1 MAVTTFPFDYQVR
14 EPAPP
19 LNRLVESLWYARGTV
34 PYTRERI
41 APTGST
47 VAVFVLG
54 DAIVQTPERGEPVET
69 DQGFIVGP
77 HDQPVWNEPTGETF
91 AVGIVA
97 TSVGCRALFD
107 LAPAPLRGTVGELG
121 TTWPEGLGLRE
132 QLVSAADPVAMLELI
147 DDWLQTR
154 AVPEEPNFDRCERAV
169 ALLVENPVRPIPE
182 VAEEVEVSHAHLDR
196 IFGTTIGLTP
206 RTLARLLRLRRL
218 LERLDV
224 REQADWASLAHEY
237 GWYDQAHFIRDF
249 KRHTGVTPTQY
260 VAAQLAAYGPDKA
273 GDGAGFVPEM

>member
-1 MAVTTFPFDYQVR
+1 MAVTTFPFDYRVL
-14 EPAPP
+14 EPEPP
-19 LNRLVESLWYARGTV
+19 WNRLVESLWYARGTV

-54 DAIVQTPERGEPVET
+54 DAIVQTPERGDPLKT
-69 DQGFIVGP
+69 DQGFLVGP

-107 LAPAPLRGTVGELG
+107 VAPASLRGSVGELG
-121 TTWPEGLGLRE
+121 ATWSDGLKIRD
-132 QLVSAADPVAMLELI
+132 QLASAADPAAMLQALA
-147 DDWLQTR
+147 DWLETR
-154 AVPEEPNFDRCERAV
+154 AIPDDPNFGRCERAV
-169 ALLVENPVRPIPE
+169 ALLVEDPIRPITE
-182 VAEEVEVSHAHLDR
+182 IAEEIEVSHAHLDR
-196 IFGTTIGLTP
+196 IFSAAIGLTP

-218 LERLDV
+218 LSKLDV
-224 REQADWASLAHEY
+224 REQPDWAALAQTY

-260 VAAQLAAYGPDKA
+260 VTAQRAAYGPDEV
-273 GDGAGFVPEM
+273 GDGAGFVPEV